1 MNDVTTRIA
10 VAQRAMSTPW
20 DSKRASRVFR
30 AAVKAREAR
39 ARHHRWTMVL
49 GAAASAALVVFV
61 LHTVHHDRFSSP
73 QGGGSPFARGSEPSQ
88 SAPDDLASAQGP
100 LSLNAVADGGSE
112 AD

>member
-1 MNDVTTRIA
+1 MNDLTTRIA

-20 DSKRASRVFR
+20 DSKRASRVFET
-30 AAVKAREAR
+30 AVKGRQARVR
-39 ARHHRWTMVL
+39 RHRLTMVL

-61 LHTVHHDRFSSP
+61 VHAAHHGQLSP
-73 QGGGSPFARGSEPSQ
+73 LQPGGSSAERGSEPSP
-88 SAPDDLASAQGP
+88 STPDDLGLAQGP

>member
-1 MNDVTTRIA
+1 MNDLTTRIA
-10 VAQRAMSTPW
+10 VAQSAMPTPW
-20 DSKRASRVFR
+20 DSKRASRVFG

-39 ARHHRWTMVL
+39 GRRHRVTMVL

-61 LHTVHHDRFSSP
+61 LHTAHHGHFSSL
-73 QGGGSPFARGSEPSQ
+73 QAGGGSFDRGSEPSL